1 MLKGI
6 AHVLYK
12 TSGRFL
18 FMFVLV
24 ALSWSASAFAQKID
38 KKQFYSDFDQI
49 VSLLQTKLY
58 DPKMNGVDLKKL
70 SPEYRFKIS
79 VIGTKF
85 EFSELVNGMLEK
97 LHVSHAFYMNDEDA
111 QFAMFPSVLQRDLTA
126 HRIEHIGV
134 MGRQEGE
141 EFVVAGVM
149 DGGPAQK
156 SGILSGD
163 RLLKAGGKQ
172 FSTAGSFKGKEGIPV
187 EIELKRKGATK
198 PIVLS
203 AIPVKENQLRAFAAA
218 SRASAKTLIIGDRK
232 IGYFHLWTM
241 ANDVFKTVLD
251 QTMTGKLHDTDGM
264 ILDLR
269 DGYGGIPFGYMDVFV
284 RPDISWESTG
294 RDGVAHLSHTGYD
307 KPLVVLINGG
317 TRSAKEFFAF
327 QMRKS
332 KRAKLVGTRTA
343 GAFLAAGGFPV
354 GSDGFLELPIL
365 NLKADGVKLEGK
377 GVEPD
382 IIVEPEATYSE
393 NDAQLLAAEKEL
405 TAEILK
411 REENSKTTRI
421 PEPE

>member
-1 MLKGI
+1 MFKEI
-6 AHVLYK
+6 SYAFFARNRRFIFTQVLL
-12 TSGRFL
+12 L
-18 FMFVLV
+18 F
-24 ALSWSASAFAQKID
+24 WSASALAKSDD
-38 KKQFYSDFDQI
+38 KKQRYSDFDEI
-49 VSLLQTKLY
+49 VSLIQTKLY
-58 DPKMNGVDLKKL
+58 DPKTNGVNLKKI
-70 SPEYRFKIS
+70 SQEYRVKIND
-79 VIGTKF
+79 VGTKF
-85 EFSELVNGMLEK
+85 EFSDLVNGMLEK
-97 LHVSHAFYMNDEDA
+97 LHVSHASYMNDEDA
-111 QFAMFPSVLQRDLTA
+111 QFAMFPSVLQRDLTG

-134 MGRQEGE
+134 MGRQEGK

-149 DGGPAQK
+149 DGSPAQK
-156 SGILSGD
+156 GGILSGD

-172 FSTAGSFKGKEGIPV
+172 FTTAGSFQGKAGIPV

-198 PIVLS
+198 PIVVS
-203 AIPVKENQLRAFAAA
+203 AIPVKENQLRAFESA
-218 SRASAKTLIIGDRK
+218 SRASAKTLMIGDLK

-241 ANDVFKTVLD
+241 ANDVFKAVLD

-294 RDGVAHLSHTGYD
+294 RDGVARVTHTGYD

-343 GAFLAAGGFPV
+343 GAFLAAGGFPI
-354 GSDGFLELPIL
+354 GSDGYLELPIL

-382 IIVEPEATYSE
+382 ISVEPESTYSE

-405 TAEILK
+405 TSEILK
-411 REENSKTTRI
+411 QEESSKANRI
-421 PEPE
+421 LKPE